1 MSSSSLQPAASSRL
15 QAFYI
20 PVLALALGS
29 FAIGI
34 GEFVIMGLLPEVSTD
49 LGISIPEAGYA
60 ISAYAFGVVVGAPVL
75 ALAATRR
82 ARPTML
88 IFLMGL
94 YALGHFAS
102 ALAPNY
108 FSLLLLRF
116 VSGLP
121 HGTYFGIASLV
132 AASLAPAGMRTR
144 AVAYV
149 MLGLSVA
156 TLLGVPLA
164 SALGQWLGW
173 RVSFVL
179 VGLLALTTC
188 LSVAFYV
195 PKEAP
200 QAGASIA
207 NELTVFRNKQ
217 VWLALSVGAI
227 GFGGLFAIFSYV
239 KPTLMELAGLT
250 EAGVP
255 FILGLLGAGMI
266 TGNLV
271 GAKMADKDL
280 LGTIKKCLVW
290 SFLVCVAYLY
300 TSSHLLL
307 ASLTI
312 FCVGTVVAIG
322 PAIQVRLMEVAGP
335 AQTMAAALNHS
346 AFNFANASG
355 AFLGGLAIH
364 WGFGFAATGAV
375 GALLSLGGLA
385 LFYWM
390 VADAKKQWSA

>member
-1 MSSSSLQPAASSRL
+1 MPTISQHEPNPLQS
-15 QAFYI
+15 FYI

-60 ISAYAFGVVVGAPVL
+60 ISAYAFGVVVGAPLL

-322 PAIQVRLMEVAGP
+322 PAIQVRLMEVAGL

-364 WGFGFAATGAV
+364 WGFGFASTGAV

>member
-1 MSSSSLQPAASSRL
+1 MPTISQHETNPLQS
-15 QAFYI
+15 FYI

-60 ISAYAFGVVVGAPVL
+60 ISAYAFGVVVGAPLL
-75 ALAATRR
+75 ALAATRH
-82 ARPTML
+82 ARPAML

-102 ALAPNY
+102 ALAPGY

-132 AASLAPAGMRTR
+132 AASLAPSGMRTR

-173 RVSFVL
+173 RISFVL

-217 VWLALSVGAI
+217 VWLALGVGAI

-290 SFLVCVAYLY
+290 SFLVCMAYLY

-364 WGFGFAATGAV
+364 WGFGFASTGAV

-390 VADAKKQWSA
+390 VVDTKSQRFI